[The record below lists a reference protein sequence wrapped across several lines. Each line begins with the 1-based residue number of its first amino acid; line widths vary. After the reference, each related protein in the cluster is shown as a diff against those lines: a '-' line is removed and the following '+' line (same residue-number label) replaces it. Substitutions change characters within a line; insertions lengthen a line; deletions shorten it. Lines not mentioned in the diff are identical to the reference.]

1 MRIERSMVR
10 SLTSRVVPVPLT
22 AGAAALL
29 VATLTIVPSLRN
41 QGWDVTA
48 LPRVAAGTPLG
59 DAAKR
64 IDPGF
69 RTVRA
74 GGYDGQFY
82 WAVAVDPLAT
92 GSVHRD
98 VDKPSYRYGH
108 PLDGWLGWLLSA
120 GQSGAAAGALLAVG
134 LLSFAVAAAAAAWLG
149 MRRGSGGWESLFVI
163 ANAGL
168 LYSTAHDLAEP
179 LSVALLLGG
188 IAAYVSG
195 RRAAMLV
202 CFCLL
207 PFAKE
212 PLAIVPLAVAVW
224 ELWRNRASLRSVLPF
239 GAILVPG
246 VAWWIYARAQL
257 GAWFTS
263 GDTALGLPFAGWK
276 RAVLD
281 AAARSYST
289 NGALL
294 QIGEET
300 LVVLAALLGVLAV
313 AGLCALRLR
322 GPIDLIYLPLALLA
336 LCLAPNATV
345 ILRDALRNA
354 ALLVV
359 LVPFVIASPPLLPT
373 WSAHRGARS
382 SRERRR
388 SPT

>member
-1 MRIERSMVR
+1 MRIERSMMR
-10 SLTSRVVPVPLT
+10 SLTSRVVSVPLV
-22 AGAAALL
+22 AGVVALL
-29 VATLTIVPSLRN
+29 AATLTIVPSLRPED
-41 QGWDVTA
+41 WDVTA
-48 LPRVAAGTPLG
+48 LPRVTAETPLA

-64 IDPGF
+64 IDPSF
-69 RTVRA
+69 HTVRA

-82 WAVAVDPLAT
+82 WAVAIDPLAT
-92 GSVHRD
+92 GSVHHD

-108 PLDGWLGWLLSA
+108 PLYGWLGWLLSA

-134 LLSFAVAAAAAAWLG
+134 LLSFAIAAAAAAWLG
-149 MRRGSGGWESLFVI
+149 MCRGSGGWESLFVV

-179 LSVALLLGG
+179 LCAALLLGG

-195 RRAAMLV
+195 RRAVMLV

-212 PLAIVPLAVAVW
+212 PLAVVPIAIAVW
-224 ELWRNRASLRSVLPF
+224 ELWRNRASVRSVLPL
-239 GAILVPG
+239 GAILVPSI
-246 VAWWIYARAQL
+246 AWWIYARVQL

-276 RAVLD
+276 RALLD
-281 AAARSYST
+281 AGVRSYSS
-289 NGALL
+289 NDLF

-300 LVVLAALLGVLAV
+300 VIVLAALLGLLTV

-322 GPIDLIYLPLALLA
+322 GPTDLIYIPLALLA
-336 LCLAPNATV
+336 LFLAPNATV
-345 ILRDALRNA
+345 ILRDALRNT

-373 WSAHRGARS
+373 WTARRGARS